1 MSTEKRIPS
10 ALPVQ
15 YRAGKAE
22 KVDPPADGA
31 GPGRFRMS
39 LTSETPVRRYFGNEI
54 LKHGKDNIRTQRLES
69 GVVPLLFNHDMDQH
83 LGRVDSY
90 EIKDRTLFVMGEF
103 SGSDFAQEKRRD
115 YDAGILVASSG
126 GYLTH
131 KMTRTEDEDNPNAPD
146 NCDVTDWE
154 PVDAS
159 LVTIPADPTVGKR
172 SDASAEYAVEVE
184 TISRRSEV
192 VPPATVTVVEPKQ
205 EIRIMA
211 ETAEKTA
218 AELELARRSEI
229 MAVATDKDF
238 RNHFTIDDAQ
248 RAIAENTTADA
259 VKDLVIRKIISA
271 NEVGKVGTLGD
282 RTFADA
288 SAKERSAY
296 SLTNMLR
303 SLVNAAKPGTFQGT
317 FEAKFEREMST
328 EIGKRLGKS
337 TTGVFVPL
345 NALTRA
351 LGTQA
356 IGSGAGQIQ
365 LTSEAAA
372 VETITH
378 PEVIE
383 LLRHRPRAQALGA
396 RTLGGLQGVVRLP
409 RQSGA
414 GTWQWLGEGAAVT
427 PSDLTMD
434 FISIQPRRGSTQS
447 AVDIE
452 LLASTSPDVEGLMRA
467 DFNKVRAL
475 ALDYASINGPLGG
488 PGPAG
493 LLNLTGLPLVT
504 TTGTTLASGGKAHSW
519 ADIVQYESL
528 VAAADADAATS
539 GFMFTPEVR
548 AALKTTPMFAA
559 GYAQPIWMPG
569 KRSPD
574 GLEEGPMGYMAG
586 ITNQLPKN
594 LTHAG
599 VTGSVLHASIFGDWS
614 QMIFADWGAVEVIYD
629 PYTQAGNGAIVLT
642 MRALHDIAIRH
653 IAAFAASLVVAV
665 S

>member
-1 MSTEKRIPS
+1 
-10 ALPVQ
+10 
-15 YRAGKAE
+15 
-22 KVDPPADGA
+22 
-31 GPGRFRMS
+31 
-39 LTSETPVRRYFGNEI
+39 
-54 LKHGKDNIRTQRLES
+54 
-69 GVVPLLFNHDMDQH
+69 
-83 LGRVDSY
+83 
-90 EIKDRTLFVMGEF
+90 
-103 SGSDFAQEKRRD
+103 
-115 YDAGILVASSG
+115 
-126 GYLTH
+126 
-131 KMTRTEDEDNPNAPD
+131 
-146 NCDVTDWE
+146 
-154 PVDAS
+154 
-159 LVTIPADPTVGKR
+159 
-172 SDASAEYAVEVE
+172 
-184 TISRRSEV
+184 
-192 VPPATVTVVEPKQ
+192 
-205 EIRIMA
+205 MA

-218 AELELARRSEI
+218 AELELARRNDI

-434 FISIQPRRGSTQS
+434 FVSIQPRRGSTQS

-452 LLASTSPDVEGLMRA
+452 LLASTSPDIEGLMRA

-488 PGPAG
+488 PGPTG
-493 LLNLTGLPLVT
+493 LLNVTGLPPVT
-504 TTGTTLASGGKAHSW
+504 TTGTTLGSGGKAHSW
-519 ADIVQYESL
+519 ADIVGYESL

-539 GFMFTPEVR
+539 GWMFTPEVR
-548 AALKTTPMFAA
+548 AALKSTPMFAA

-642 MRALHDIAIRH
+642 MRSLHDIAIRH